1 MDFSESEDH
10 VAIRARI
17 QRLCPG
23 FPDEY
28 WARFIGR
35 FSGWSRCIDAAKS
48 YGG

>member
-1 MDFSESEDH
+1 MKEAKYGRVINIISTS
-10 VAIRARI
+10 VKIP
-17 QRLCPG
+17 LN
-23 FPDEY
+23 PDEY